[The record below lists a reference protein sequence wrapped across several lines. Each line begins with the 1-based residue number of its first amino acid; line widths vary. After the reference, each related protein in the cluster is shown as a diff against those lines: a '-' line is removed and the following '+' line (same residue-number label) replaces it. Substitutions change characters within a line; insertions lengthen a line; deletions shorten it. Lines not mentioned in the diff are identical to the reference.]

1 MPYDPGSP
9 PRRAVENEAPRSRQP
24 PSWENRLVIHRMRGL
39 RTRASSSVLCLALV
53 TVACGGGEPSL
64 TDYVDQMNAAVAEA
78 EQKAE
83 ELTSS
88 EEDVSDFTPQVLE
101 AGLLRGLAEIRIP
114 LQTAVDDIEAPEQI
128 ADLHDRLWAW
138 HRSFIEVEQAL
149 ADRAATTPDTTNG
162 WTGLSDSPEMGAYR
176 SAIAEGKQLCISPEP
191 ARRHRGTRRVRR
203 RAVASR
209 TDERSRDRRFGLP
222 LVPGRPLDGVPLP
235 SARRRILTLPVRP
248 AQTVGWSQSGSS
260 KLRIS
265 MR

>member
-83 ELTSS
+83 ALTSS

-176 SAIAEGKQLCISPEP
+176 SAIAKGKQLCISLQSQLDATEARGVFADEPWLPEQMKEVVTAALGCRWFP
-191 ARRHRGTRRVRR
+191 EDPSTVY
-203 RAVASR
+203 
-209 TDERSRDRRFGLP
+209 LYP
-222 LVPGRPLDGVPLP
+222 PPGAGY
-235 SARRRILTLPVRP
+235 
-248 AQTVGWSQSGSS
+248 
-260 KLRIS
+260 
-265 MR
+265 